1 MTSSSAATIMVGLGE
16 VKVSQDPEAVLA
28 CLGLG
33 SCVAVS
39 VFDPV
44 AKVGGMA
51 HVVLPKSHGK
61 TGERSGR
68 YADVAIPL
76 LLKSIRDQGAVD
88 TRLNIRIAGG
98 AQMSMAPGLGT
109 AFKIGEENLS
119 AVLAALSAEG
129 LKPKAMETGGNK
141 GRTMR
146 LFIESG
152 KASVASAGQ
161 ENREL

>member
-1 MTSSSAATIMVGLGE
+1 MTATSVTTIMVGLGE
-16 VKVSQDPEAVLA
+16 VTVSQDPEAVLA

-44 AKVGGMA
+44 AKVGAMA

-61 TGERSGR
+61 TGERAGR
-68 YADVAIPL
+68 YADVAVPL
-76 LLKSIRDQGAVD
+76 LLQQVRDLGGVD
-88 TRLNIRIAGG
+88 SRFQIYLAGG
-98 AQMSMAPGLGT
+98 AQMSLAPGLGT
-109 AFKIGEENLS
+109 AFKIGEDNVS
-119 AVLAALSAEG
+119 AVLAVLSAEG
-129 LKPKAMETGGNK
+129 LQPAATEIGGNK

-152 KASVASAGQ
+152 KATVASAGQ

>member
-1 MTSSSAATIMVGLGE
+1 MTSISATTIMVGLGE
-16 VKVSQDPEAVLA
+16 VKASQDPEAVLA

-44 AKVGGMA
+44 AKVGAMA

-61 TGERSGR
+61 TGERAGR
-68 YADVAIPL
+68 YADVAVPL
-76 LLKSIRDQGAVD
+76 LLQQVRELGAAD
-88 TRLNIRIAGG
+88 SRLRIYLAGG
-98 AQMSMAPGLGT
+98 AQMSLAPGLGT
-109 AFKIGEENLS
+109 AFKIGEDNVS
-119 AVLAALSAEG
+119 AVIAVLSEEG

-146 LFIESG
+146 LYIESG
-152 KASVASAGQ
+152 KATVASAGQ

>member
-1 MTSSSAATIMVGLGE
+1 MVGLGE
-16 VKVSQDPEAVLA
+16 VKVSQDPEAILA

-44 AKVGGMA
+44 AKVGAMA

-61 TGERSGR
+61 TGQRAGR
-68 YADVAIPL
+68 YADVAVPL
-76 LLKSIRDQGAVD
+76 LLQQIRDLGAVD
-88 TRLNIRIAGG
+88 SRLEICLAGG
-98 AQMSMAPGLGT
+98 AQMSLAPGLGT
-109 AFKIGEENLS
+109 AFKIGEDNVA
-119 AVLAALSAEG
+119 AVLAVLMAEG
-129 LKPKAMETGGNK
+129 LEPRAVETGGSK

-146 LFIESG
+146 LSIESG
-152 KASVASAGQ
+152 KATVASAGQ